1 MSVERGS
8 PSRDR
13 RAPSRS
19 GSRQRRWLLLVI
31 LLGIFIGASGY
42 TFYYAQGASYL
53 SKDPRAC
60 VNCHV
65 MREQYDSWSK
75 SSHHAV
81 ATCVDC
87 HIPHEFVPKYLV
99 KLENGYA
106 HSTAFT
112 FQNFDEPIRIRDRN
126 SRVLEENCVACH
138 QTTVGSLLRQRAH
151 DRQSPTKSC
160 VRCHISVGHA
170 ASR

>member
-1 MSVERGS
+1 MKEI
-8 PSRDR
+8 RDD
-13 RAPSRS
+13 AVPD
-19 GSRQRRWLLLVI
+19 GRQRLLRPRWLALLIV
-31 LLGIFIGASGY
+31 LGVFLGASGY

-60 VNCHV
+60 VNCHI
-65 MREQYDSWSK
+65 MREQYDSWAK

-112 FQNFDEPIRIRDRN
+112 FQNFDEPIRIRERN
-126 SRVLEENCVACH
+126 ARVLEENCIACH
-138 QTTVGSLLRQRAH
+138 QGTVGGLLIMQAHQAENRGRAAGA
-151 DRQSPTKSC
+151 SC
-160 VRCHISVGHA
+160 VRCHIAVGHA

>member
-1 MSVERGS
+1 MIADRGDTER
-8 PSRDR
+8 RR
-13 RAPSRS
+13 RAG
-19 GSRQRRWLLLVI
+19 GSLDRPRPRWLLLI
-31 LLGIFIGASGY
+31 ALLGVFIGASGY

-60 VNCHV
+60 ANCHI
-65 MREQYDSWSK
+65 MREQYDSWTK

-87 HIPHEFVPKYLV
+87 HIPHEFIPKYLV
-99 KLENGYA
+99 KFENGYA

-112 FQNFDEPIRIRDRN
+112 LQNFDEPIRIRERN
-126 SRVLEENCVACH
+126 ARVLEENCVACH
-138 QTTVGSLLRQRAH
+138 RATVGNLLAQQAH
-151 DRQSPTKSC
+151 DTQPHQTSC
-160 VRCHISVGHA
+160 VRCHLSVGHA

>member
-1 MSVERGS
+1 MNAQLRNDQRDHPS
-8 PSRDR
+8 PGRRDW
-13 RAPSRS
+13 
-19 GSRQRRWLLLVI
+19 RQPRWLLLVG
-31 LLGIFIGASGY
+31 LLGVFLGASGY

-60 VNCHV
+60 ANCHI

-112 FQNFDEPIRIRDRN
+112 LQNFDEPIRIRDRN
-126 SRVLEENCVACH
+126 ARVLEENCVACH
-138 QTTVGSLLRQRAH
+138 QTTVGNLLAQHAH
-151 DRQSPTKSC
+151 DTQPHAKSC